1 MTRAEATTVTMSPR
15 PLREHEGLLP
25 PWPGRQVGPLHVRQ
39 GPSGGSEPALFVHG
53 LGGSAMNWTDLMGAL
68 GDVLEGLHERR
79 HERLV
84 AVDRNDHRQHR
95 GPRGLAGIA
104 TDAIGRA

>member
-68 GDVLEGLHERR
+68 GDVLDSE
-79 HERLV
+79 
-84 AVDRNDHRQHR
+84 AVDLPGFGHSAPPADNRYTVGAHAR
-95 GPRGLAGIA
+95 
-104 TDAIGRA
+104 